1 MAKPIAIVLM
11 IVVTLVT
18 TIAQI
23 LYKVGIDDL
32 SFTLISI
39 LTNIPILTGLA
50 LYGLGAVLMITALK
64 YGEVSKL
71 YPIVATSYIWVAILS
86 MILFNEHL
94 TPLRWAGILVIIIG
108 ITLINTEKQKVAA

>member
-39 LTNIPILTGLA
+39 LTNIP
-50 LYGLGAVLMITALK
+50 
-64 YGEVSKL
+64 
-71 YPIVATSYIWVAILS
+71 
-86 MILFNEHL
+86 
-94 TPLRWAGILVIIIG
+94 
-108 ITLINTEKQKVAA
+108 